1 MLRVEALINEQR
13 KDMATTTLVLTT
25 IYIASLV
32 LAFCF
37 GGPPAEIVVAIP
49 GILHLVY
56 RWKN

>member
-1 MLRVEALINEQR
+1 MG
-13 KDMATTTLVLTT
+13 TTALVLTT
-25 IYIASLV
+25 SYIASLV

-49 GILHLVY
+49 GIFYLVH